1 MNVRNA
7 NPMSSRLQPS
17 RLRSRRCD
25 GSPSERGAVAVEF
38 AIILPVLVI
47 LLFGIIQFALAF
59 NRLQGL
65 HAAAREG
72 ARIASIPG
80 TTVSDVNDRVGDA
93 LDGVAVADPTV
104 TVSATCDGRSGETVV
119 VEVAAD
125 STIDIP
131 LWGTEDVHLTGRGEF
146 RCE

>member
-1 MNVRNA
+1 MHVRNA
-7 NPMSSRLQPS
+7 NHRTKHTGRPNRDRADSQP
-17 RLRSRRCD
+17 
-25 GSPSERGAVAVEF
+25 ERGAVAVEF

-80 TTVSDVNDRVGDA
+80 TSVGDVNDRVDSA
-93 LDGVAVADPTV
+93 LDGVAIENPTV
-104 TVSATCDGRSGETVV
+104 SVSATCDGRSGETVV
-119 VEVAAD
+119 VEVEAD